1 MSETRKLAAILLAD
15 FIGHGRFP
23 TFPAPTGT
31 APLRKLRSF
40 SFADDVVNGCIR
52 ALPSHDVWRHFVR
65 VGWAGDL
72 RLKQSAGAA

>member
-1 MSETRKLAAILLAD
+1 MSETRKLAAILLAN

-40 SFADDVVNGCIR
+40 SFAD
-52 ALPSHDVWRHFVR
+52 
-65 VGWAGDL
+65 GW
-72 RLKQSAGAA
+72 

>member
-23 TFPAPTGT
+23 AFPAPTGT

-52 ALPSHDVWRHFVR
+52 ALPSHDVWRHFVQ

-72 RLKQSAGAA
+72 GLKQSAGVA

>member
-1 MSETRKLAAILLAD
+1 MSETRKLAAILLAG

-52 ALPSHDVWRHFVR
+52 ALPSHDVWRHFVQ

-72 RLKQSAGAA
+72 RLKQSAGVA